1 VATFCDADDSAP
13 AKSASAQVSLDK
25 QATPVERIKVA
36 KDFNVELLYSVPRD
50 EFGSW
55 INLTTDPQGRLI
67 VSEESGYL
75 DRVTVPRKGEA
86 GEVKI
91 ERIPVEIGQAQG
103 LLCAFGDLYVVVN
116 GKDGTYVNGLYRV
129 RDTNDDDQFD
139 SLELLRPLEGD
150 RDHGPHAVLLAPDG
164 KSLYVVCGNR
174 TKLTEINRS
183 RVPKVWD
190 EDQLLP
196 RVYGAGFMKG
206 TPPPAGCIYK
216 IDPDGKDWEL
226 ISSGFRNQFDAA
238 FNGDGELFTFDA
250 DMEWDINAPW
260 YRPTRVCHVVSGA
273 DWGWR
278 NGSAKWPEYYAD
290 TLPPVVNVGPGSP
303 TGVMFGYGARFPA
316 RYQNALYLCDWT
328 FGKIYAAHLTPK
340 GATYSA
346 ELEDFITGTP
356 LPITDAII
364 NPHDGAM
371 YFTTGGR
378 GVQSGLYRV
387 TYVGDEPTAQTQSK
401 PQITDEQQLRRQL
414 ETLHVGQQP
423 GALDEA
429 WPHLSHADR
438 FVRHA
443 ARTVL
448 EHRPVAIWQQRALD
462 ETNPR
467 ASLAAL
473 TALARMYP
481 RSYKPVDLDLDTP
494 PPVFPLE
501 LKQNRLLPDVLAA
514 LDRLDVAS
522 LTKSE
527 VLELLRAYGLALYR
541 LGPPGERTRHALTE
555 RLQAMYPAAEREANV
570 LLTELL
576 CYLQAPGTAEKAVA
590 LLKAALTQEEQMDIA
605 RSLRFLRTGWTLETR
620 RAFFEWFVLAQTY
633 RGGENFRTFIGEMKT
648 DALKGLSEEERQALK
663 DVIDAPVP
671 EDAQPRPVAA
681 RPFVKEWTK
690 DEVETLLDRG
700 LTNRDFDRGKQM
712 FAAAQCYNCHRFD
725 GEGGA
730 VGPDLTLL
738 SGRFV
743 ARDILESVM
752 EPDKVISDQY
762 AAVTVVT
769 SDGKV
774 VTGRIVNF
782 SGNKISINTNMLDPT
797 AIESVDRR
805 TVEELETSPVSMMPS
820 GLLNTL
826 NESEL
831 LDLFAFLLSRGDRN
845 IPMFRR

>member
-1 VATFCDADDSAP
+1 VATICDADDSAP
-13 AKSASAQVSLDK
+13 AKSTSAQVSLDT

-36 KDFNVELLYSVPRD
+36 KGFEVELLYSVPR
-50 EFGSW
+50 EQFGSW
-55 INLTTDPQGRLI
+55 VNLATDPQGRLI
-67 VSEESGYL
+67 VSEEAGYL
-75 DRVTVPRKGEA
+75 DRVSVPRKGEA
-86 GEVKI
+86 GQVKVD
-91 ERIPVEIGQAQG
+91 RIPVELGQAQG

-129 RDTNDDDQFD
+129 RDTDGNDQFD
-139 SLELLRPLEGD
+139 SVEMLRPLDGD
-150 RDHGPHAVLLAPDG
+150 RDHGPHAVLLAPEG

-216 IDPDGKDWEL
+216 IDPEGKDWEL
-226 ISSGFRNQFDAA
+226 ISSGFRNPFDAA
-238 FNGDGELFTFDA
+238 FNTDGELFTFDA

-260 YRPTRVCHVVSGA
+260 YRPTRVCHVVSGS

-328 FGKIYAAHLTPK
+328 FGKMYAAHLTPK

-346 ELEDFITGTP
+346 ELEDFITATP

-364 NPHDGAM
+364 NPHDNAM

-387 TYVGDEPTAQTQSK
+387 TYVGDEPTAPARTRL
-401 PQITDEQQLRRQL
+401 QITEEQQIRRQL
-414 ETLHVGQQP
+414 ESLHVGQHAD
-423 GALDEA
+423 ALDKA
-429 WPHLSHADR
+429 WPHLSHPDR
-438 FVRHA
+438 FVRYA

-467 ASLAAL
+467 ASMAAL
-473 TALARMYP
+473 MALARMYP
-481 RSYKPVDLDLDTP
+481 RSYKPVDLELDTP

-501 LKQNRLLPDVLAA
+501 LKENRLLPNVLAA
-514 LDRLDVAS
+514 LDRIDVTS
-522 LTKSE
+522 LSKSE
-527 VLELLRAYGLALYR
+527 RLELLRVYGLALYR
-541 LGPPGERTRHALTE
+541 LGPPGERTRHALIE
-555 RLQAMYPAAEREANV
+555 RLHSMYPADDREANV

-576 CYLQAPGTAEKAVA
+576 CYLQAPGTAEKGVA
-590 LLKAALTQEEQMDIA
+590 LLNAALTQEEQMDIA

-620 RAFFEWFVLAQTY
+620 RAFFEWLLRAQTY
-633 RGGENFRTFIGEMKT
+633 RGGENLRTFISEFKA
-648 DALKGLSEEERQALK
+648 DVFKDISEEERQALK
-663 DVIDAPVP
+663 DVIEAPVP

-681 RPFVKEWTK
+681 RPFVKEWTTS
-690 DEVETLLDRG
+690 EVQSLLDRG

-712 FAAAQCYNCHRFD
+712 FAAAQCFNCHRFD

-730 VGPDLTLL
+730 VGPDLTML
-738 SGRFV
+738 SGRFA

-782 SGNKISINTNMLDPT
+782 SGDKISINTNMLDPT
-797 AIESVDRR
+797 AIEPVDRR

-820 GLLNTL
+820 GLMSTL

-845 IPMFRR
+845 NPMFRP